1 MLPEAWIEALGEEF
15 DASRLSAVLNAVE
28 DERARGAVY
37 PPANRVFRA
46 FELTTYDQVN
56 VVILGQDPYPGEGQA
71 DGLSFSAPNGP
82 KPLSLRNIERALRED
97 LALNLPDGG
106 DLAAWAQQGVLL
118 LNTALTVKAG
128 AANSHAALWQD
139 FTNTVIRAL
148 NDRPR
153 GVVFLAWGQAA
164 VRQLRLVTHAHH
176 KIIPAAHPAAR
187 VKAEKRMYFAQ
198 PFSQANAAGN
208 APGMDWPSPIVWGR
222 LPRHQ

>member
-71 DGLSFSAPNGP
+71 DGLSFSAPNGT

-106 DLAAWAQQGVLL
+106 D
-118 LNTALTVKAG
+118 
-128 AANSHAALWQD
+128 
-139 FTNTVIRAL
+139 
-148 NDRPR
+148 P
-153 GVVFLAWGQAA
+153 
-164 VRQLRLVTHAHH
+164 
-176 KIIPAAHPAAR
+176 
-187 VKAEKRMYFAQ
+187 
-198 PFSQANAAGN
+198 
-208 APGMDWPSPIVWGR
+208 
-222 LPRHQ
+222 

>member
-82 KPLSLRNIERALRED
+82 KPLSLRNRSEER
-97 LALNLPDGG
+97 
-106 DLAAWAQQGVLL
+106 
-118 LNTALTVKAG
+118 
-128 AANSHAALWQD
+128 
-139 FTNTVIRAL
+139 
-148 NDRPR
+148 
-153 GVVFLAWGQAA
+153 
-164 VRQLRLVTHAHH
+164 
-176 KIIPAAHPAAR
+176 R
-187 VKAEKRMYFAQ
+187 VGKECDSTCR
-198 PFSQANAAGN
+198 SR
-208 APGMDWPSPIVWGR
+208 WSPE
-222 LPRHQ
+222 PK